1 MPSYKLSIMNLGAGG
16 KLVGRRGHDP
26 ALRGAE
32 VKGGRVAERSES
44 SNPMIAS
51 GNHTD
56 SNSDRPYRVLRTIRV
71 DRAMCQK
78 NRPLGTRP
86 LGTLSCFPGKRCHN
100 LPENSVLGNT
110 AGKLLHIAF
119 V

>member
-44 SNPMIAS
+44 SNPMIAG

-56 SNSDRPYRVLRTIRV
+56 SNGDRPYGCGVESGGRRGQ
-71 DRAMCQK
+71 DRSPTGAEI
-78 NRPLGTRP
+78 G
-86 LGTLSCFPGKRCHN
+86 
-100 LPENSVLGNT
+100 
-110 AGKLLHIAF
+110 
-119 V
+119 